1 MSLEHRFVFPLP
13 NGLHARPAS
22 QLEAVAAKLTGE
34 FFLFCERNGNRA
46 DLRSVLG
53 LIASDI
59 RQGDACVLQVEG
71 PDAETAFAAL
81 VRYLTDVFPSCD
93 EALPVAAAG
102 LTTGEL
108 PRALAALGVARWL
121 PGQPLGS
128 GLALGPL
135 VCVGGLTLA
144 EGFSWPQAEAPAS
157 ERQRLDAAIT
167 TARSELDQ
175 SIRATSGQAAEVL
188 RAHAAILADRALT
201 TRLSAHLDS
210 VGGTA
215 GEAVLAVTA
224 ALTKTLRAGSAY
236 LQERVGDLQDVAARL
251 LIGLYGEKTIR
262 RVPVLTRPSILV
274 AADLTPGQFL
284 ALDRRH
290 LLGLVLEHAGS
301 TSHTVILARA
311 AGLPLLVGVSG
322 AGSLPEGTDAILDA
336 RRGLLVLE
344 PETHVSSFY
353 GRESVRLEE
362 VAAVAALSRDQ
373 AARSADGTALPLLAN
388 VASAAE
394 VGAAVARGAE
404 GIGLFRTELLF
415 MDRAAAPDEEEQYAI
430 YTEAVRHAG
439 GRPLVI
445 RTLDI
450 GGDKPVAYLNLPVE
464 PNPFLGT
471 RGVRLYAQLAPIVRA
486 QLRALLRASV
496 HGPIKI
502 MVPMIACVEEMADFR
517 AQVEA
522 TRRDLLAEGLA
533 VGESVAIGAMLE
545 IPSAV
550 FAVPELARHADF
562 FSVGSNDLAQYFL
575 AADRDN
581 AATAAL
587 GTWKHPAFLRFL
599 RQAVTAAHAAGRPI
613 GLCGDVASRP
623 EALPLLLALGFDS
636 LSMGAAGIAA
646 AKVALGRCTGDQVNH
661 RLEQVLAAP
670 DRAGV
675 EAALTA
681 PALASAHGVT
691 TPLLVRELFQPASR
705 ATSKAEVINELVAMV
720 DGAGRTHNG
729 LALEEAIWTR
739 EDVYATNFGHGFA
752 VPHCQTAQVS
762 APVIALV
769 RLATPVAW
777 SQGEDN
783 LVRIALML
791 AMPAGEN
798 RGHLKIFARIS
809 RLIMRDEF
817 RAALDAAPDAE
828 ALRAVLAEAL
838 DPQSTIV

>member
-1 MSLEHRFVFPLP
+1 MPLEHRFVFPLP

-34 FFLFCERNGNRA
+34 FFLHCERNGHRA

-53 LIASDI
+53 LIAADI

-71 PDAETAFAAL
+71 ADEAGALAAL
-81 VRYLTDVFPSCD
+81 VRYLTDEFPSCD
-93 EALPVAAAG
+93 EALPVTPAG

-108 PRALAALGVARWL
+108 PRVLAALGVARWL

-128 GLALGPL
+128 GLALAPL

-144 EGFSWPQAEAPAS
+144 EGFSWPRAEAPAI
-157 ERQRLDAAIT
+157 ERQRLDAAIS

-175 SIRATSGQAAEVL
+175 AIRATTGQAAEVL
-188 RAHAAILADRALT
+188 RAHASILADRALT
-201 TRLSAHLDS
+201 TRLATHLDS

-215 GEAVLAVTA
+215 GEAVLAVSA

-236 LQERVGDLQDVAARL
+236 LQERVADLQDVAARL

-284 ALDRRH
+284 ALDRRY

-322 AGSLPEGTDAILDA
+322 AGSLPEGTDAILDG
-336 RRGLLVLE
+336 RRGLIVLE
-344 PETHVSSFY
+344 PENHVSRFY
-353 GRESVRLEE
+353 SREAARLAEI
-362 VAAVAALSRDQ
+362 AAAAALGSAR
-373 AARSADGTALPLLAN
+373 AAQSADGTALPLYAN
-388 VASAAE
+388 VATAAE
-394 VGAAVARGAE
+394 VGAAVALGAE

-415 MDRAAAPDEEEQYAI
+415 MDRPAAPDEEEQYAI
-430 YTEAVRHAG
+430 YAEAVRHAG

-450 GGDKPVAYLNLPVE
+450 GGDKPIAYLDLPVE

-486 QLRALLRASV
+486 QLRALLRASA

-502 MVPMIACVEEMADFR
+502 MVPMIACPEEMADFR

-550 FAVPELARHADF
+550 FALPELARHADF

-581 AATAAL
+581 ASTAAL

-599 RQAVTAAHAAGRPI
+599 RQAVDAAHAAGRPI
-613 GLCGDVASRP
+613 GLCGDLASRP
-623 EALPLLLALGFDS
+623 EALPVLFALGFDS
-636 LSMGAAGIAA
+636 LSQGAAGIAA
-646 AKVALGRCTGDQVNH
+646 AKVALA
-661 RLEQVLAAP
+661 RLTREQALRRLDHVLAAA
-670 DRAGV
+670 DRASV
-675 EAALTA
+675 ESALSA
-681 PALASAHGVT
+681 PAEGAA
-691 TPLLVRELFQPASR
+691 PRLLVRELFQPAST
-705 ATSKAEVINELVAMV
+705 ATTKAEVINELVAMV
-720 DGAGRTHNG
+720 DGAGRTRDA
-729 LALEEAIWTR
+729 LALEEAVWTR
-739 EDVYATNFGHGFA
+739 EQVYATNFGHGFA
-752 VPHCQTAQVS
+752 VPHCQTAQVA

-769 RLATPVAW
+769 RLPAPLAW
-777 SQGEDN
+777 GQSKDN
-783 LVRIALML
+783 PVRIALLL

-798 RGHLKIFARIS
+798 RAHLQIFARIS

-817 RAALDAAPDAE
+817 RAALEAATDAE
-828 ALRAVLAEAL
+828 ALRAVLADAL
-838 DPQSTIV
+838 EPQPVVVAVS

>member
-22 QLEAVAAKLTGE
+22 QLEAVARRLSGDM
-34 FFLFCERNGNRA
+34 FLLCERNGNRA

-53 LIASDI
+53 LISADI
-59 RQGDACVLQVEG
+59 RQGDACVVQVHG
-71 PDAETAFAAL
+71 PDAATTLAAL
-81 VRYLTDVFPSCD
+81 VAYLSDEFPKCD
-93 EALPVAAAG
+93 EALPVTTAMGAAAA
-102 LTTGEL
+102 TL
-108 PRALAALGVARWL
+108 PRALAALGVSQWF
-121 PGQPLGS
+121 PGQPLCS
-128 GLALGPL
+128 GLVVAPL
-135 VCVGGLTLA
+135 VCAGGLTLA
-144 EGFSWPQAEAPAS
+144 EGFSWPLAESPAS
-157 ERQRLDAAIT
+157 ERQKLDTAIAQ
-167 TARSELDQ
+167 ARGELERA
-175 SIRATSGQAAEVL
+175 IRSSNGQAAEIL
-188 RAHAAILADRALT
+188 HAHVGLLSDRTLAA
-201 TRLSAHLDS
+201 RLGAHLDA

-224 ALTKTLRAGSAY
+224 VLADTLRAGSAY
-236 LQERVGDLQDVAARL
+236 LQERVADLQDVAARL
-251 LIGLYGEKTIR
+251 LSGLYGEKAIR

-284 ALDRRH
+284 ALDRSQ

-311 AGLPLLVGVSG
+311 AGLPLLAGVSG
-322 AGSLPEGTDAILDA
+322 AASLPEGAEAILDA
-336 RRGLLVLE
+336 RRGLLVLR
-344 PETHVSSFY
+344 PEDAVLGFY
-353 GRESVRLEE
+353 RRERARLDSA
-362 VAAVAALSRDQ
+362 AAVAALGRDRE
-373 AARSADGTALPLLAN
+373 ARSADGIALPFYAN

-394 VGAAVARGAE
+394 VGAAVVRGAE

-415 MDRAAAPDEEEQYAI
+415 MDRPAAPDEEEQYAI
-430 YTEAVRHAG
+430 YAEAVRHAG

-450 GGDKPVAYLNLPVE
+450 GGDKPVAYLDLPVK

-486 QLRALLRASV
+486 QLRALLRASA

-502 MVPMIACVEEMADFR
+502 MVPMIACPEEMADFR

-550 FAVPELARHADF
+550 FALPELARHADF

-599 RQAVTAAHAAGRPI
+599 RQAVDAAHAAGCPI
-613 GLCGDVASRP
+613 GLCGDLASRP
-623 EALPLLLALGFDS
+623 EALPVLFALGFDS
-636 LSMGAAGIAA
+636 LSQGAAGIAA
-646 AKVALGRCTGDQVNH
+646 AKVALA
-661 RLEQVLAAP
+661 RLTREQALRRLDHVLAAA
-670 DRAGV
+670 DRASV
-675 EAALTA
+675 ESALSA
-681 PALASAHGVT
+681 PAEGAA
-691 TPLLVRELFQPASR
+691 PRLLVRELFQPAST
-705 ATSKAEVINELVAMV
+705 ATTKAEVINELVAMV
-720 DGAGRTHNG
+720 DGVGRTRDA
-729 LALEEAIWTR
+729 LALEEAVWTR
-739 EDVYATNFGHGFA
+739 EQVYATNFGHGFA
-752 VPHCQTAQVS
+752 VPHCQTAQVA

-769 RLATPVAW
+769 RLPAPLAW
-777 SQGEDN
+777 GQSEEN
-783 LVRIALML
+783 PVRIALLL

-798 RGHLKIFARIS
+798 RAHLQIFARIS

-817 RAALDAAPDAE
+817 RAALEAATDAE
-828 ALRAVLAEAL
+828 ALRAVLADAL
-838 DPQSTIV
+838 EPQPTAS